1 MCIPLIA
8 GQFEKP
14 IPPPL
19 PTKVKEQ
26 EKSVDGP
33 TLEAKNPVR
42 KGEAV
47 HYTRVLMDQL

>member
-1 MCIPLIA
+1 MCISLVA
-8 GQFEKP
+8 GKIEKP

-33 TLEAKNPVR
+33 KLEAKNSVR

-47 HYTRVLMDQL
+47 HYTRLLMDQL